1 MVASDGGI
9 FAFGDAPFHG
19 STGALHLNQP
29 IVGMADTPDGGGY
42 WLVANDGGIFT
53 YGDAAFLGSAG
64 GLHLVKPVV
73 ALARTSG

>member
-1 MVASDGGI
+1 
-9 FAFGDAPFHG
+9 
-19 STGALHLNQP
+19 
-29 IVGMADTPDGGGY
+29 MADTPDGGGY